1 MEKMII
7 SMTKRKQKRTFIFDM
22 KIYVSFLLHDANSI
36 EQYVFINFQNLY
48 KIVSLGMVLKQL
60 NLKFHSMEFI
70 PKE

>member
-1 MEKMII
+1 MEMMII